1 VVIKSGERPVSFG
14 DKHGGDD
21 EYGAIERDCCA
32 ICLVEY
38 EDGDEISWS
47 HNSYCGHAFHHDCII
62 EWLLTSDE
70 CPCCRRN
77 YLRFSNEDENEFTD
91 NDVIDEMSPPVA
103 RDQESHLDIGLPR
116 LSQPIHRPLPTL
128 RTAASGVETSSGRN
142 SHADSSF
149 GRSASLG

>member
-1 VVIKSGERPVSFG
+1 VVIKSGERPVSSR
-14 DKHGGDD
+14 DEHDGDD
-21 EYGAIERDCCA
+21 EYDAIEKDCCA

-38 EDGDEISWS
+38 QDGDEVSWS
-47 HNSYCGHAFHHDCII
+47 HNRYCGHAFHRDCII

-91 NDVIDEMSPPVA
+91 IDVMDEMSPPVA
-103 RDQESHLDIGLPR
+103 RDQESHQDRGLQL
-116 LSQPIHRPLPTL
+116 LSQPIHRSLPTL
-128 RTAASGVETSSGRN
+128 RSAASGVEISSGRN
-142 SHADSSF
+142 SHADSNV